1 GGPFFVG
8 LNDVSLQSQTPASK
22 PAFPFVH
29 RKEPLSFLLFV
40 ILLAPS
46 TLEFD
51 THSRNTNTQFI
62 MSRRV
67 NASTDAA
74 KEVTASPPMDKQ
86 KRLLEE
92 SDPGHFSMIR
102 AMHLADL
109 ITLLNG
115 FCGINSVM
123 SSLRY
128 CMGNPNDF
136 GNLWAALAF
145 MPFGLFFDFM
155 DGKVARWRKKSSLM
169 GQELDSLADLISFC
183 VSPAV
188 ASVAIGM
195 RTPLDHFLL
204 TSFAL
209 CGLLRLARFNITTD
223 SVPKDANGK
232 AKYFEGL
239 PTPTS
244 LGIVSLISFWVSKGW
259 IHDQLPFGVFA
270 EGSIFEFHPA
280 ALIFVAHGCLMISKT
295 FHVPKP

>member
-1 GGPFFVG
+1 
-8 LNDVSLQSQTPASK
+8 
-22 PAFPFVH
+22 
-29 RKEPLSFLLFV
+29 
-40 ILLAPS
+40 
-46 TLEFD
+46 
-51 THSRNTNTQFI
+51 
-62 MSRRV
+62 
-67 NASTDAA
+67 
-74 KEVTASPPMDKQ
+74 
-86 KRLLEE
+86 
-92 SDPGHFSMIR
+92 
-102 AMHLADL
+102 
-109 ITLLNG
+109 
-115 FCGINSVM
+115 
-123 SSLRY
+123 
-128 CMGNPNDF
+128 MGNPNDL

-169 GQELDSLADLISFC
+169 GQELDSLADLVRYTHHFSSHHLLTTTTQISFC

-188 ASVAIGM
+188 ASIAIGM

-209 CGLLRLARFNITTD
+209 CGLLRLARFNISTD

-244 LGIVSLISFWVSKGW
+244 LGIVALISYWVSQGW
-259 IHDQLPFGVFA
+259 IHNQIPFGVIA
-270 EGSIFEFHPA
+270 QGSIFEFHPA

>member
-1 GGPFFVG
+1 
-8 LNDVSLQSQTPASK
+8 
-22 PAFPFVH
+22 
-29 RKEPLSFLLFV
+29 
-40 ILLAPS
+40 
-46 TLEFD
+46 
-51 THSRNTNTQFI
+51 

-115 FCGINSVM
+115 FCGINSVL

-128 CMGNPNDF
+128 CMGNPNDL

-195 RTPLDHFLL
+195 RTPLDHFLRP
-204 TSFAL
+204 L
-209 CGLLRLARFNITTD
+209 C
-223 SVPKDANGK
+223 VPKDANGK

-244 LGIVSLISFWVSKGW
+244 LGIVAVISYWVSQGW
-259 IHDQLPFGVFA
+259 IHDQIPFGVIA
-270 EGSIFEFHPA
+270 EGSILEFHPA

>member
-1 GGPFFVG
+1 
-8 LNDVSLQSQTPASK
+8 
-22 PAFPFVH
+22 
-29 RKEPLSFLLFV
+29 EPLSFLLFV

-115 FCGINSVM
+115 
-123 SSLRY
+123 
-128 CMGNPNDF
+128 
-136 GNLWAALAF
+136 A
-145 MPFGLFFDFM
+145 
-155 DGKVARWRKKSSLM
+155 KKSSLM

>member
-1 GGPFFVG
+1 
-8 LNDVSLQSQTPASK
+8 K
-22 PAFPFVH
+22 PAFPSV
-29 RKEPLSFLLFV
+29 RRRNLVLLLLV
-40 ILLAPS
+40 LLLA
-46 TLEFD
+46 TFIFEF
-51 THSRNTNTQFI
+51 NTSLKLTTTQFT

-67 NASTDAA
+67 NASVDAA

-115 FCGINSVM
+115 TVHFTHLELVLCTNATPGFCGINSVM

-128 CMGNPNDF
+128 CMGNPNDL

-195 RTPLDHFLL
+195 RTPFDHFLL

-244 LGIVSLISFWVSKGW
+244 LGIVALISYWVSQGW
-259 IHDQLPFGVFA
+259 IHSQIPFGVVA
-270 EGSIFEFHPA
+270 QGSIFEFHPA